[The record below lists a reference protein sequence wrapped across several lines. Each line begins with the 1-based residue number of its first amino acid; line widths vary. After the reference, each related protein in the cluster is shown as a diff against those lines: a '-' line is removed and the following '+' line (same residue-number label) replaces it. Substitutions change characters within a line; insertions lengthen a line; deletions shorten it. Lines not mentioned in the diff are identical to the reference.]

1 MQFIYYYTGSI
12 NGEDAVGHYIRG
24 GLQVNV
30 CSGRV
35 SKVAPGCES
44 NFAKT
49 SGAKVSSVDDQLLNF
64 LMGKSGR

>member
-1 MQFIYYYTGSI
+1 
-12 NGEDAVGHYIRG
+12 
-24 GLQVNV
+24 VNV

-49 SGAKVSSVDDQLLNF
+49 SGAQVSATSSAQDQLLGF
-64 LMGKSGR
+64 LMGKDKP